1 MKGFGLLHVLLVVLI
16 VLVLCEEMSFDESKP
31 DAYYEWF
38 GMTRR
43 NFDSEHLRRAYLK
56 LTKKFHPDKN
66 DSPDADETFYKISH
80 AFDVLNDDQKRA
92 QYDMGGA
99 SAVKD
104 GQSAGNSQSRHN
116 FAQDIFERFFNNQNQ
131 RRRGPDTNFVLE
143 APLESFF
150 SGKTIDFTLSR
161 PTVCRHCSGSGAD
174 DADGSMEICSA
185 CRGAGAQVIHRQLMP
200 GIVQQMQIQCPQC
213 SGEGKIVKKKCRK
226 CQGKRMVSENETL
239 EVDLQPGDADGRV
252 FVFEGKSEERAGL
265 ETGDLR
271 VIVKCKDSAR
281 FRRDGNNLYTFVDLN
296 LAQAILGFKLAIDD
310 PVGAKIELSRSDVT
324 QNAFV
329 DVIDGMGMPVA
340 NTNGR
345 RRGDLYV
352 EYRVIL
358 PTNPSAELKRVLQS
372 SLSLVQQG
380 DDQDEL

>member
-1 MKGFGLLHVLLVVLI
+1 MLAHVLLVVL
-16 VLVLCEEMSFDESKP
+16 LVVAFGEEMSFDESKK

-43 NFDSEHLRRAYLK
+43 DFDAEHLRRAYLK
-56 LTKKFHPDKN
+56 LTKKYHPDKN

-104 GQSAGNSQSRHN
+104 GASGSNTQSRHN
-116 FAQDIFERFFNNQNQ
+116 FAQDIFERFFNAQQNQ
-131 RRRGPDTNFVLE
+131 RHRGPDTNFVME
-143 APLESFF
+143 APLENFF
-150 SGKTIDFTLSR
+150 SGRQIEFTLNR
-161 PTVCRHCSGSGAD
+161 RTICRHCSGSGAD
-174 DADGSMEICSA
+174 DAKGSMETCSA
-185 CRGAGAQVIHRQLMP
+185 CRGAGAQVVHRQLMP

-213 SGEGKIVKKKCRK
+213 NGEGKIVKKACRK
-226 CQGKRMVSENETL
+226 CHGERMVSDSETL
-239 EVDLQPGDADGRV
+239 ELQLQPGDADGRV
-252 FVFEGKSEERAGL
+252 FVFEGKSEERVGL
-265 ETGDLR
+265 ETGDLH

-281 FRRDGNNLYTFVDLN
+281 FRRDGDHLYTFVDLT
-296 LAQAILGFKLAIDD
+296 LAQALLGFNLTIDD
-310 PVGAKIELSRSDVT
+310 PVGAKIEISRSDVT

-352 EYRVIL
+352 EYRVAL
-358 PTNPSAELKRVLQS
+358 PTNPSDELKRVLLQES
-372 SLSLVQQG
+372 AT
-380 DDQDEL
+380 DQEEL